1 MTAMSHERPEAPG
14 IRPVSSHPAWVLA
27 GLYVFG
33 LGFGFVEAAVV
44 VDLREALRPAVE
56 RIAGHS
62 PDDPFPMVPFD
73 RLAHDDLAAAQLLRI
88 ETLREA
94 ATMVL
99 LAGVGM
105 AAGRSGLGRF
115 SAFVAG
121 FGVWDLSYYL
131 SLKWLIDW
139 PASVWTWDILFLIPV
154 PWAAPVLAPSIVAA
168 TMVLAGSIVLV
179 EEATGRP
186 FRVSRGEW
194 AAIVAGGLILI
205 ASFCW
210 DWRHI
215 ADGGV
220 PEGFP
225 WPLFFIGEAIGFG
238 GFVHAWRA
246 CRIPPAPATG
256 SPAMHAVS

>member
-1 MTAMSHERPEAPG
+1 MTDDRPPAPG
-14 IRPVSSHPAWVLA
+14 IRPASEHPARMLA

-33 LGFGFVEAAVV
+33 LAFGFVEAAVV
-44 VDLREALRPAVE
+44 VDLRAALGPAVE

-62 PDDPFPMVPFD
+62 PDDPFPMIPFD
-73 RLAHDDLAAAQLLRI
+73 RLARDDPAAARLLRI

-94 ATMVL
+94 ATMAL

-105 AAGRSGLGRF
+105 AAGRPALGRF
-115 SAFVAG
+115 AAFVAG
-121 FGVWDLSYYL
+121 FGIWDLSYYL
-131 SLKWLIDW
+131 SLKLLIDW
-139 PASVWTWDILFLIPV
+139 PASAWTWDILFLIPV

-179 EEATGRP
+179 AEATGRP
-186 FRVSRGEW
+186 FRISRGEW

-220 PEGFP
+220 PRAFP
-225 WPLFFIGEAIGFG
+225 WPLSAIGEAFALG
-238 GFVHAWRA
+238 GFVRAWRA
-246 CRIPPAPATG
+246 CRILPAPTSG
-256 SPAMHAVS
+256 V